1 MHEFRLLLSA
11 TEGALVRVLG
21 TIERRGFRL
30 GAIESRPG
38 QRGVQLNF
46 TLAPGG
52 RSPEVLLRQ
61 IQRLHDVLE
70 ASFRAAA
77 SDLPAA
83 GQRPVRSADDAD
95 AGAQRHELPGH
106 SRADLGDVMCVW
118 RRRSKG
124 VYAKDAK
131 ERRSRERTKRAYK
144 LVFARTKH
152 LATSHSRFP

>member
-11 TEGALVRVLG
+11 TDGALVRVLG

-70 ASFRAAA
+70 ASF
-77 SDLPAA
+77 
-83 GQRPVRSADDAD
+83 
-95 AGAQRHELPGH
+95 ELPRPIFQLPVSALPSLPSMPTPTRSGM
-106 SRADLGDVMCVW
+106 SFLGIP
-118 RRRSKG
+118 
-124 VYAKDAK
+124 
-131 ERRSRERTKRAYK
+131 ERISAN
-144 LVFARTKH
+144 
-152 LATSHSRFP
+152 